1 MRLWIPKPKPKG
13 GHDVLIKPTPISYCQ
28 SCLRDFRSQEIVYF
42 APVDNTVICADCAKA
57 HKEPEPRIY
66 GKEA

>member
-1 MRLWIPKPKPKG
+1 MFIQ
-13 GHDVLIKPTPISYCQ
+13 PTPISYCQ

-66 GKEA
+66 QKED